1 MEEFAVWIQ
10 TYRKA
15 VERAFG
21 GRICCLGIQGS
32 RARGEAGPNSDVDMV
47 LILDRLT
54 PEDLEHY
61 RMAVADLPERELL
74 CGFVSGRE
82 ELAQWT
88 QGELFQFY
96 HDTRPL
102 IGDLEFLRFAAGR
115 SGAAEAVHTGACALY
130 HACAHNFLHG
140 RDPEVL
146 RELYKSAGFTLRAKC
161 YAEKGVYCSAGRELA
176 EALEGEDLSILQT
189 GEALRRGEAV
199 PFDSASGALLSWT
212 GALIRRGS

>member
-1 MEEFAVWIQ
+1 M
-10 TYRKA
+10 
-15 VERAFG
+15 
-21 GRICCLGIQGS
+21 
-32 RARGEAGPNSDVDMV
+32 
-47 LILDRLT
+47 
-54 PEDLEHY
+54 
-61 RMAVADLPERELL
+61 
-74 CGFVSGRE
+74 
-82 ELAQWT
+82 
-88 QGELFQFY
+88 
-96 HDTRPL
+96 
-102 IGDLEFLRFAAGR
+102 RFAAGR

-199 PFDSASGALLSWT
+199 PFDAASGALLSWT